1 MQIVL
6 NKRAPGQIEF
16 GIIYGGIVL
25 LALLA
30 GRFLPVLALVPS
42 CAFKA
47 LTGVPCPTC
56 AATRSIV
63 YLSHGDVAS
72 AFFMNPLVLAG
83 ALVALVYLLYSLF
96 TFFFV
101 VPKISVAL
109 SGKETDRIR
118 ALVVLLIFAN
128 WLYLVISL

>member
-30 GRFLPVLALVPS
+30 GRFLPVLALAPS
-42 CAFKA
+42 CAFKT

-56 AATRSIV
+56 ASTRTIV

-83 ALVALVYLLYSLF
+83 VLAALVYLFYSLF
-96 TFFFV
+96 TLFFAVPRLV
-101 VPKISVAL
+101 VAF
-109 SGKETDRIR
+109 SGKEKDRIR
-118 ALVVLLIFAN
+118 ALAVLLILAN
-128 WLYLVISL
+128 WLYLVITL

>member
-16 GIIYGGIVL
+16 GIIYGGIAL

-30 GRFLPVLALVPS
+30 GRFLPVLALAPS
-42 CAFKA
+42 CVFKA

-56 AATRSIV
+56 ASTRSIV
-63 YLSHGDVAS
+63 YLSHGDIAS

-83 ALVALVYLLYSLF
+83 VLAALVYLFYSLF

-101 VPKISVAL
+101 VPRLVVAF
-109 SGKETDRIR
+109 SGEEKDRIR
-118 ALVVLLIFAN
+118 ALAVLLILAN
-128 WLYLVISL
+128 WLYLVITL

>member
-1 MQIVL
+1 MQILL
-6 NKRAPGQIEF
+6 NKRAPRQIEF
-16 GIIYGGIVL
+16 GIIFGGIVL

-30 GRFLPVLALVPS
+30 GRFLPVLALAPS

-56 AATRSIV
+56 ASTRSIV

-83 ALVALVYLLYSLF
+83 ALAALVYLFYSLF
-96 TFFFV
+96 TLFFD
-101 VPKISVAL
+101 VPRIVVAL
-109 SGKETDRIR
+109 SGEEKDRIR
-118 ALVVLLIFAN
+118 ALAVLLILAN
-128 WLYLVISL
+128 WLYLIITL

>member
-30 GRFLPVLALVPS
+30 GRFLPVLALAPS

-56 AATRSIV
+56 ASMRSIV

-83 ALVALVYLLYSLF
+83 ALAALVYLFYSLF

-101 VPKISVAL
+101 VPRVVVSL
-109 SGKETDRIR
+109 SGKEKDRIR
-118 ALVVLLIFAN
+118 VLAALLILAN
-128 WLYLVISL
+128 WLYLVITL

>member
-6 NKRAPGQIEF
+6 NKRTPGGIEF

-30 GRFLPVLALVPS
+30 GRYLPVLALAPS
-42 CAFKA
+42 CVFKA

-56 AATRSIV
+56 ASTRSIV

-72 AFFMNPLVLAG
+72 AFFMNPLVCAG
-83 ALVALVYLLYSLF
+83 ALAALVYLLYSLF
-96 TFFFV
+96 TLFFV
-101 VPKISVAL
+101 VPRVIVAL
-109 SGKETDRIR
+109 SGKEKDRIR
-118 ALVVLLIFAN
+118 VFVVLLVLAN
-128 WLYLVISL
+128 WLYLVITL

>member
-6 NKRAPGQIEF
+6 NKRAPGRIEF

-25 LALLA
+25 LSLLA
-30 GRFLPVLALVPS
+30 GRFLPVLALAPS
-42 CAFKA
+42 CAFKT

-56 AATRSIV
+56 ASTRTIV

-83 ALVALVYLLYSLF
+83 ALAALVYLFYSLF
-96 TFFFV
+96 TFFFDVPRV
-101 VPKISVAL
+101 VVAL
-109 SGKETDRIR
+109 SGKEKDRIR
-118 ALVVLLIFAN
+118 VLAALPILAN
-128 WLYLVISL
+128 WLYLVITL

>member
-30 GRFLPVLALVPS
+30 GRFLPVLALAPS

-56 AATRSIV
+56 GSTRSIV
-63 YLSHGDVAS
+63 YLSHGDLAP

-83 ALVALVYLLYSLF
+83 ALAALVYLLYSLF

-101 VPKISVAL
+101 VPRIAVAL
-109 SGKETDRIR
+109 SGKEKDRVR
-118 ALVVLLIFAN
+118 ALAVLLIFAN
-128 WLYLVISL
+128 WLYLVITL